1 MPSRDSNFHVLI
13 LLKKLFMNISQQICC
28 FFGGLF
34 PFSPLSIFLIQID
47 FLFFLPRIVVKYF
60 ILLHF
65 SDRTIIKLIPI
76 GLIQFL
82 GQVDKAEIV
91 TGVGGSAFV
100 HNHCI

>member
-1 MPSRDSNFHVLI
+1 MPSRDSNFYILI
-13 LLKKLFMNISQQICC
+13 LLKELFVNISQQICS

-34 PFSPLSIFLIQID
+34 SFSPLPIFLIQVD
-47 FLFFLPRIVVKYF
+47 FLFFLPRIVVENF
-60 ILLHF
+60 IFLYF

-76 GLIQFL
+76 GLIQLL

-91 TGVGGSAFV
+91 TRVGGSAFV